1 MKEALETQKQ
11 RFFYE
16 SLTETLSSR
25 GLKLETIYDESD
37 VVEKRILEEYGA
49 FFVADESVLPP
60 PVCMFTSEEEVSEFQ
75 KKAGIASEIINDTKI
90 ELQPNALKAFLEAI
104 ETAKSESLTITPRG
118 GEESARRLFADTLR
132 LWKSRFEPACQHW
145 LGKGRLTTKQIEK
158 LESLPIKKQ
167 VKEVLE
173 LEKDEIYFN
182 TFFNNSILY
191 SVAAPG
197 TSQHLSMLAIDIEE
211 YGNKRVREI
220 LAENGWFRT
229 VQNDIPHFTFLGRKE
244 AELESLGLKKI
255 EKESGEYW
263 IPNI

>member
-1 MKEALETQKQ
+1 MNDASKTQKQ

-16 SLTETLSSR
+16 SLSESLSNR
-25 GLKLETIYDESD
+25 GLDIEMICDKNDA
-37 VVEKRILEEYGA
+37 VEKRILEEYGSI
-49 FFVADESVLPP
+49 FIADESVLAP
-60 PVCMFTSEEEVSEFQ
+60 PVCMFTSEAEVSEFQ
-75 KKAGIASEIINDTKI
+75 NKAGIGCEIINNTKI
-90 ELQPNALKAFLEAI
+90 ELQPNALRAFLKAI
-104 ETAKSESLTITPRG
+104 ETAISAGLTITPRG

-132 LWKSRFEPACQHW
+132 LWKSRFEPACEHW
-145 LGKGRLTTKQIEK
+145 FGKGKLTIEQIEK
-158 LESLPIKKQ
+158 LKSLPIKQQ

-173 LEKDEIYFN
+173 LEKQEIYFN

-211 YGNKRVREI
+211 YANKQVREI

-244 AELESLGLKKI
+244 TELETFGLKKT